1 VSIPASDAP
10 PDLRTDPPVDLGK
23 HSADGRRGKHAAPE
37 DGAPTEFSAEA
48 LVKKAGLKPGPAD
61 SAGPVVDEGAEPTLD
76 PKRWIAL
83 AVIAIAQLMVI
94 LDATIVNIA
103 LPQAQEALG
112 ISDANRQWMVTAYAL
127 PFGALLLLG
136 GRIADYVGRK
146 RILIIALSGF
156 AVASAVGGFAQSGW
170 ELFVARAF
178 QGAFAA
184 MLAPAALSLVT
195 VTFHAAKER
204 AKAFAVFG
212 AISGGGA
219 AVGLLLGGLL
229 TEYASWRWC
238 LFVNIPIAIIAVLAA
253 IPVLTESRVEG
264 GTHYDI
270 PGAVLATAGL
280 GTLVWAFTQPAEHG
294 WGSIN
299 TLGWLAVSVILLL
312 AFVLV
317 ELKSSSPLLPL
328 RIVQN
333 RNRAGAYVVGLLV
346 GAGLFAVFLF
356 LTYYLQL
363 VLQYTP
369 IQAGFAFLPFSAGI
383 IIGAGIGSQLTLRL
397 GPRYVV
403 PAGLLLA
410 MIGMFWLSRINVD
423 TTYTGTILWAMLIIA
438 IGMGFIFMS
447 TTNVALVGVDH
458 DDAGVASAVVS
469 TTQQVGGSIGT
480 ALLNTIAATAT
491 VSFIAA
497 NPPQGADPNA
507 ILLATNAAAV
517 HGFGVAFL
525 WSSIIFA
532 VAIVASLIL
541 INAGKD
547 DVADLD
553 AAPAV

>member
-1 VSIPASDAP
+1 MTTP
-10 PDLRTDPPVDLGK
+10 P
-23 HSADGRRGKHAAPE
+23 PE
-37 DGAPTEFSAEA
+37 DI
-48 LVKKAGLKPGPAD
+48 LDPGKIADDGSPA
-61 SAGPVVDEGAEPTLD
+61 LD
-76 PKRWIAL
+76 PKRWLAL
-83 AVIAIAQLMVI
+83 GVIAISQLMVI

-103 LPQAQEALG
+103 LPQAQAALD

-146 RILIIALSGF
+146 KILIIALSGF
-156 AVASAVGGFAQSGW
+156 AIASAVGGAAQVGW
-170 ELFVARAF
+170 QLFIARAF

-219 AVGLLLGGLL
+219 AIGLLLGGVL

-238 LFVNIPIAIIAVLAA
+238 LFVNIPIAVLAVILA
-253 IPVLTESRVEG
+253 VPVLRESKVEG

-280 GTLVWAFTQPAEHG
+280 GALVWACTQPAEHG

-299 TLGWLAVSVILLL
+299 TLGWMAVAVVLLA

-317 ELKSSSPLLPL
+317 ELRSSSPLLPM
-328 RIVQN
+328 RIVEN

-356 LTYYLQL
+356 LTYYMQG
-363 VLQYTP
+363 VLLYTP
-369 IQAGFAFLPFSAGI
+369 IQAGFAFLPFSFGI
-383 IIGAGIGSQLTLRL
+383 VIGAGIGSQLTIRV
-397 GPRYVV
+397 GPRFVV
-403 PAGLLLA
+403 PAGLFLA
-410 MIGMFWLSRINVD
+410 RIGMFWLSRLNLD
-423 TTYTGTILWAMLIIA
+423 TTYFGTILWAQLLIA
-438 IGMGFIFMS
+438 VGMGFIFMS
-447 TTNVALVGVDH
+447 TTNVALVGVNH
-458 DDAGVASAVVS
+458 DDAGVASAVVQTS
-469 TTQQVGGSIGT
+469 QQIGGSIGT

-491 VSFIAA
+491 VSFLVA
-497 NPPQGADPNA
+497 NPPAGATPEA
-507 ILLATNAAAV
+507 VGAAVAASNV
-517 HGFGVAFL
+517 HGFGVAFM

-532 VAIVASLIL
+532 IAIVASLIL
-541 INAGKD
+541 ITAGKD
-547 DVADLD
+547 QVADLE
-553 AAPAV
+553 AQPGT

>member
-1 VSIPASDAP
+1 MSTPP
-10 PDLRTDPPVDLGK
+10 PDEVLDPGK
-23 HSADGRRGKHAAPE
+23 IAD
-37 DGAPTEFSAEA
+37 DGS
-48 LVKKAGLKPGPAD
+48 PA
-61 SAGPVVDEGAEPTLD
+61 LD
-76 PKRWIAL
+76 PKRWLAL
-83 AVIAIAQLMVI
+83 GVIAISQLMVI

-103 LPQAQEALG
+103 LPQAQAALE

-146 RILIIALSGF
+146 KILIIALSGF
-156 AVASAVGGFAQSGW
+156 AIASAIGGAAQTGW
-170 ELFVARAF
+170 QLFIARAF

-219 AVGLLLGGLL
+219 AIGLLLGGVL

-238 LFVNIPIAIIAVLAA
+238 LFVNIPIAILAVILAV
-253 IPVLTESRVEG
+253 PVLRESKVEG

-280 GTLVWAFTQPAEHG
+280 GALVWACTQPAEHG

-299 TLGWLAVSVILLL
+299 TLGWMAVSVVLLA

-317 ELKSSSPLLPL
+317 ELKSSSPLLPM
-328 RIVQN
+328 RILEN

-356 LTYYLQL
+356 LTYYMQG
-363 VLQYTP
+363 VLLYTP
-369 IQAGFAFLPFSAGI
+369 IQAGFAFLPFSFGI
-383 IIGAGIGSQLTLRL
+383 VIGAGIGSQLTIRV
-397 GPRYVV
+397 GPRFVV

-410 MIGMFWLSRINVD
+410 MIGMFWLSRLSLE
-423 TTYTGTILWAMLIIA
+423 TTYFGTILWAQLLIA
-438 IGMGFIFMS
+438 VGMGFIFMS
-447 TTNVALVGVDH
+447 TTNVALVGVNH
-458 DDAGVASAVVS
+458 DDAGVASAVVQTS
-469 TTQQVGGSIGT
+469 QQIGGSIGT

-491 VSFIAA
+491 ATFLVA
-497 NPPQGADPNA
+497 NPPTGGAPEA
-507 ILLATNAAAV
+507 IGAAVAAGNV
-517 HGFGVAFL
+517 HGFGVAFM
-525 WSSIIFA
+525 WSAIIFGI
-532 VAIVASLIL
+532 AIVASLIL

-547 DVADLD
+547 QVADLV
-553 AAPAV
+553 AQPGT

>member
-1 VSIPASDAP
+1 VPRTPRHAAASGSAP
-10 PDLRTDPPVDLGK
+10 
-23 HSADGRRGKHAAPE
+23 KHAAP
-37 DGAPTEFSAEA
+37 D
-48 LVKKAGLKPGPAD
+48 PAD
-61 SAGPVVDEGAEPTLD
+61 LDPADPHDTVATLGDLPANGEDLSLD
-76 PKRWIAL
+76 PKRWLAL
-83 AVIAIAQLMVI
+83 AVIAVAQLMVI

-103 LPQAQEALG
+103 LPQAQLALG
-112 ISDANRQWMVTAYAL
+112 ISDADRQWMVTAYAL

-146 RILIIALSGF
+146 KILIIALSGF
-156 AVASAVGGFAQSGW
+156 AIASAIGGAAQVGWQ
-170 ELFVARAF
+170 LFIARAL
-178 QGAFAA
+178 QGVFAA

-219 AVGLLLGGLL
+219 AVGLLLGGVL

-238 LFVNIPIAIIAVLAA
+238 LFVNIPIAIFAVLAA
-253 IPVLTESRVEG
+253 IPVLRESKVEG

-299 TLGWLAVSVILLL
+299 TIGWLAVSIVLL
-312 AFVLV
+312 AVFVLV
-317 ELKSSSPLLPL
+317 ELKSSSPLLPM
-328 RIVQN
+328 RILEN

-356 LTYYLQL
+356 LTYYLQG
-363 VLQYTP
+363 VLLYTP
-369 IQAGFAFLPFSAGI
+369 IQAGFAFLPFSVGI
-383 IIGAGIGSQLTLRL
+383 IIGAGIGSQLTLRA
-397 GPRYVV
+397 GPRFVV
-403 PAGLLLA
+403 PAGLFLA
-410 MIGMFWLSRINVD
+410 MVGMFWLSRINVD
-423 TTYTGTILWAMLIIA
+423 TTYFGTILWAMLIIA

-447 TTNVALVGVDH
+447 TTNVALVGVSH

-469 TTQQVGGSIGT
+469 TSQQVGGSIGT
-480 ALLNTIAATAT
+480 ALLNTIALSATAT
-491 VSFIAA
+491 FALA
-497 NPPQGADPNA
+497 NLPQGTTPDV
-507 ILLATNAAAV
+507 ILAAQNAAAV
-517 HGFGVAFL
+517 HGYGVAFM

-532 VAIVASLIL
+532 VAIAASLIL

-547 DVADLD
+547 QVADVESV
-553 AAPAV
+553 PGV